1 MGEFVLPGEK
11 LIPKNT
17 IKPNELYKLCSRGIV
32 MNNEEPHASL
42 AGFFHEKNE
51 KLWINTYAQKYF
63 PQTGDKVVGVV
74 VQKVGDFWKVDIGG
88 IEKAEIDFTSFENAT
103 KRNRPDV
110 RIGDLL
116 YGNIKVINKYIP
128 PIMSCVNE
136 LGKAKGQGMLPRSG
150 TIISLSCSYT
160 RRLLQSSCKILHLIG
175 KSFVIETTI
184 GVNGRIWLNG
194 ASDEIK
200 LVRSIIQRCERV
212 IEEDIE
218 RVFSEM
224 IAAARGEM
232 PSVPVDTEMKKEIK
246 DEIEDDDPMNSV

>member
-11 LIPKNT
+11 LIPKNA

-116 YGNIKVINKYIP
+116 YGNIK
-128 PIMSCVNE
+128 MSCVNE
-136 LGKAKGQGMLPRSG
+136 LGKAKGQGILPRSG

-175 KSFVIETTI
+175 KSFIIETTI

-194 ASDEIK
+194 ALDDIK
-200 LVRSIIQRCERV
+200 LVRSIIQRFERV

-218 RVFSEM
+218 RVSSEM

-232 PSVPVDTEMKKEIK
+232 PSVPADIEMKQEIKDEIK
-246 DEIEDDDPMNSV
+246 DEIEDDDPMNTI